1 MGDVSNFFAYKIFF
15 LENNIICDKMAKTK
29 GYFVK
34 KYLFLFIVCF
44 LGGIWAKIMFAPF
57 SPVGTII
64 SPCTDKR
71 LFDIFDSRPIE
82 QRYVIAN
89 LSGGIGNQMFQYAAA
104 YAYAKE
110 HNKTIVVSNWP
121 VDLIR
126 AFNLY
131 FLCFRKND
139 TCFYPAMPKGRR
151 KEISAKSSGDQDVS
165 GFLTDPDIIQI
176 SGYFQNKRFFKKYA
190 ADIRELFTFSE
201 PVPIETEK
209 LKNEIE
215 SRNAVSIHIRRT
227 DYIDF
232 KYHLMSDGYYKR
244 AMKYIACRVDKP
256 HFYIFSDDIDWVEKN
271 MKFNYPH
278 TFVKSNRGRDS
289 YWDMY
294 LMGLCKHNIIANST
308 FSWWGAW
315 LNKHPDKIVIAPN
328 VWGFIRNTPQEME
341 KIIDE
346 IVPDEWIILSNM
358 PELEKKRSIFHT
370 FAFIADILHKTATQV
385 SRRLEQ
391 NKK

>member
-1 MGDVSNFFAYKIFF
+1 MT
-15 LENNIICDKMAKTK
+15 KTK

-34 KYLFLFIVCF
+34 KIFILFIVCF
-44 LGGIWAKIMFAPF
+44 LGGIWVKIMFAPF
-57 SPVGTII
+57 LPAGAII

-71 LFDIFDSRPIE
+71 LFDIFDRRPIE
-82 QRYVIAN
+82 QRYVVAN

-110 HNKTIVVSNWP
+110 HNKTIVVSDWP

-131 FLCFRKND
+131 FLRFRKND

-151 KEISAKSSGDQDVS
+151 KEISAKLSRGQDVS

-176 SGYFQNKRFFKKYA
+176 SGYFQNERFFKKYA

-201 PVPIETEK
+201 PFPIETEK
-209 LKNEIE
+209 LKSEIE
-215 SRNAVSIHIRRT
+215 SRNAVSIHIRRG
-227 DYIDF
+227 DYVYYN
-232 KYHLMSDGYYKR
+232 YHLMSDGYYKR
-244 AMKYIACRVDKP
+244 AMKYIARRVDNP

-278 TFVKSNRGRDS
+278 TFVKSNRERDS

-294 LMGLCKHNIIANST
+294 LMSLCKHNIIANST

-315 LNKHPDKIVIAPN
+315 LNKHPDKIVISPD
-328 VWGFIRNTPQEME
+328 VWGFIKDTPQ
-341 KIIDE
+341 KTKKTLKE
-346 IVPDEWIILSNM
+346 IVPDEWIMLSNM
-358 PELEKKRSIFHT
+358 PEMEKSRSIFHT
-370 FAFIADILHKTATQV
+370 FAFIADIVHKTATQM
-385 SRRLEQ
+385 SHRLEQ
-391 NKK
+391 NQK